1 MALEAPA
8 FEAVLDAL
16 RPAAPSAALAR
27 ALVAAH
33 DRRFIDLLRDDPVQ
47 PDEQAI
53 RVSLPAIALFAFGDA
68 SLVPQFQRAVQL
80 GAPPAPPQFFAG
92 ALAALVTAELSGRP
106 AQGAWARAQA
116 ATYIATGRNLEAIAV
131 VDARLAPQPGET
143 DAQWLLLPAW
153 YANIVRSDKTFASA
167 PGATAD
173 KSEVSPSSRE
183 RFVPLA
189 RAYVAA
195 GGTHA
200 VLVTEWLNVFECVP
214 TSFLTAGARAACRRS

>member
-1 MALEAPA
+1 M
-8 FEAVLDAL
+8 
-16 RPAAPSAALAR
+16 S
-27 ALVAAH
+27 
-33 DRRFIDLLRDDPVQ
+33 
-47 PDEQAI
+47 
-53 RVSLPAIALFAFGDA
+53 AIALFAFGDA
-68 SLVPQFQRAVQL
+68 SAVPQFQRAVQL

-92 ALAALVTAELSGRP
+92 ALAALAGRDADAVTAWRAAIELGLRSSVVAPFLVDALLWRGDHDGAAALVTAELGGRP

-116 ATYIATGRNLEAIAV
+116 ATHIATGRNLEAIAV

-143 DAQWLLLPAW
+143 DAQWLLLHAL

-200 VLVTEWLNVFECVP
+200 VLVNEWLNAIECVP
-214 TSFLTAGARAACRRS
+214 TSFSTAGARAACLPS